1 MFSKLVLLFIVLC
14 IAMPVYSEVLT
25 LDKTMQLALDH
36 QPQLA
41 AQQGLIDARRASIT
55 ADQQLPDPK
64 LKFGVSNVPLD
75 TLSLTKD
82 AMTQTSVSIEQ
93 RFPGGNKRA
102 LRGQLAM
109 LNSEQS
115 LADFDNNR
123 REIRRAAGLAWLDVY
138 LAEQSLRLLHEQQAA
153 FRQQIAAA
161 NIAYR
166 NAQATQDAVLSL
178 QNGLTQLMDDE
189 LAKQAQ
195 INTARAR
202 LARWIGNVAQADMP
216 QTMPN
221 LPAVLSLN
229 QLLKGLINHPQI
241 RKYELT
247 IALAQTE
254 MDLAQ
259 ADKIPDWTVELGYA
273 KRGSAYPDMIAA
285 QVSVDLP
292 VFPKNRQDK
301 NITGK
306 QMMLESAR
314 YQRED
319 ALRNLTAE
327 LTGYYSD
334 WEISQRRINLL
345 ASSALPVA
353 QQRIAAVLI
362 SYQNNQSSMS
372 NVIEAHHAELNL
384 RLQLLEQNVA
394 HERAQLQIAY
404 YAGELS

>member
-1 MFSKLVLLFIVLC
+1 
-14 IAMPVYSEVLT
+14 
-25 LDKTMQLALDH
+25 
-36 QPQLA
+36 
-41 AQQGLIDARRASIT
+41 
-55 ADQQLPDPK
+55 
-64 LKFGVSNVPLD
+64 
-75 TLSLTKD
+75 
-82 AMTQTSVSIEQ
+82 
-93 RFPGGNKRA
+93 
-102 LRGQLAM
+102 
-109 LNSEQS
+109 
-115 LADFDNNR
+115 
-123 REIRRAAGLAWLDVY
+123 
-138 LAEQSLRLLHEQQAA
+138 
-153 FRQQIAAA
+153 
-161 NIAYR
+161 
-166 NAQATQDAVLSL
+166 
-178 QNGLTQLMDDE
+178 MDDE

-221 LPAVLSLN
+221 LHAVLSLN